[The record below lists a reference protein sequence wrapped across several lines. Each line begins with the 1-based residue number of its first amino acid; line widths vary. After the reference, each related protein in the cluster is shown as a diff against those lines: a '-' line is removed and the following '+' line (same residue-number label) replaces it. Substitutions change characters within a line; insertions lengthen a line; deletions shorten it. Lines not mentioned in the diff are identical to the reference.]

1 MPTQQPLTTSIPH
14 DNCHGLTPAAGRL
27 REAFAGRCS
36 ARNDLLASSSVTGE
50 PVNRSAP
57 TGSATL
63 AARRGDAFGHP
74 HTLLLDGKRAL
85 SRHEFCATFGIGLT
99 TFHALV
105 KSGALKI
112 TKIGRRTLIDIVE
125 AERFWQACGRGSK

>member
-1 MPTQQPLTTSIPH
+1 MKWTDTT
-14 DNCHGLTPAAGRL
+14 G
-27 REAFAGRCS
+27 
-36 ARNDLLASSSVTGE
+36 
-50 PVNRSAP
+50 PVNLSAT
-57 TGSATL
+57 TGSTPL
-63 AARRGDAFGHP
+63 SNSHVDASGRP
-74 HTLLLDGKRAL
+74 HTLLRDGKRAL